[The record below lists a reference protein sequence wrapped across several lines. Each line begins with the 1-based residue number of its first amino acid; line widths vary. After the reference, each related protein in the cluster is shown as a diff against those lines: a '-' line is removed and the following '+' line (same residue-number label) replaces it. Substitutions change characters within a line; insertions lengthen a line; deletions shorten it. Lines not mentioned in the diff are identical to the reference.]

1 MPKERPSPHAFG
13 PILLAA
19 VFLSS
24 STSTALADDTADPW
38 LPKGRTVWGWSG
50 AFGLAD
56 GNRAGQSGSF
66 SIVMNRNVTNAVG
79 PGWLRGRMGV
89 VVEIVP
95 LFLLSQESTAHAS
108 GFNLLGRHYLDRGGS
123 LRPFIT
129 LGAGMLVS
137 AQEIPDRVA
146 NLNFTPQAGIGFM
159 FSDESRRLYTLE
171 IRLHHLSNGGR
182 VEPNPGI
189 NSVAF
194 QFGIL
199 FNGRRDTTP

>member
-1 MPKERPSPHAFG
+1 M
-13 PILLAA
+13 PILFSRQQAMKAILVLALL
-19 VFLSS
+19 LSF
-24 STSTALADDTADPW
+24 STFPATAEDADTPW
-38 LPKGRTVWGWSG
+38 LPKGRTVWGSSG

-66 SIVMNRNVTNAVG
+66 SVVMNRNVTDAVG
-79 PGWLRGRMGV
+79 TGWLRGRMGV

-95 LFLLSQESTAHAS
+95 LFLLSQKSTAYAS
-108 GFNLLGRHYLDRGGS
+108 GFNLLGRHYLDRGGN
-123 LRPFIT
+123 LRPFVT

-159 FSDESRRLYTLE
+159 VSDESRRLYTLE

-189 NSVAF
+189 NSVEF

-199 FNGRRDTTP
+199 FAGHH